1 MPSRRSVLIIACAS
15 GIILYYARKR
25 YLIKRGQEKGPPR
38 DGKKKSIPAVNK
50 EFLKQILKL
59 LRISIPGLRTK
70 EFGLLVLHTLS
81 LVSRTF
87 LSIYVAQLDGRLV
100 KSIVEG
106 NIPKFLTLIINWIL
120 IAIPA
125 TFVNS
130 LIRYLEC
137 KLALAIR
144 TRLADHAYSL
154 YFRNQTYY
162 RVSNLD
168 SRLTNP
174 DHSLTE
180 DLQAFSS
187 AVTHIYSHIS
197 KPILDVIL
205 MSGALIR
212 IGRRQGNH
220 SHMPGIIGW
229 GTIAATATILRA
241 LSPPF
246 GKLVAEEARRNG
258 FLRYLHSRIIT
269 NSEEIAFYGGH
280 DVRCTQSLFF
290 LFYCSCY

>member
-1 MPSRRSVLIIACAS
+1 MPSKRTVFIVAGCA
-15 GIILYYARKR
+15 GVILYYVRKR
-25 YLIKRGQEKGPPR
+25 HLMQQSLERQNKNKNV
-38 DGKKKSIPAVNK
+38 PAVNK

-59 LRISIPGLRTK
+59 VSISIPGLATK
-70 EFGLLVLHTLS
+70 EFSLLVIHTVT

-100 KSIVEG
+100 KAIVEG
-106 NIPKFLTLIINWIL
+106 NIPKFLTLIISWVL
-120 IAIPA
+120 VAIPA

-130 LIRYLEC
+130 LIRYLES

-144 TRLADHAYSL
+144 TRLADYAYSL
-154 YFRNQTYY
+154 YFKDQTYY

-168 SRLTNP
+168 GRLTNP

-197 KPILDVIL
+197 KPILDVVL
-205 MSGALIR
+205 MTGAMIR
-212 IGRRQGNH
+212 IARRRGETSNT
-220 SHMPGIIGW
+220 PGIIGFS
-229 GTIAATATILRA
+229 TILCTATLLRW
-241 LSPPF
+241 LSPAF

-280 DVRCTQSLFF
+280 DVRKVLISIIHLFF
-290 LFYCSCY
+290 R